1 MEIDPD
7 KLEKLFSERYEKL
20 EGLAPVVGAKRPL
33 SNPGILPKDPWRAKR
48 LEAWLANMGAKFHP
62 RDARYA
68 SLKPLDTQN
77 PAYEHWIDYC
87 DEHGVVILHPE
98 WLRETINEGIGDKIC
113 IHSPEDSGGPV
124 WLLVPREFAEKCIAM
139 GGLP

>member
-33 SNPGILPKDPWRAKR
+33 SNP
-48 LEAWLANMGAKFHP
+48 
-62 RDARYA
+62 
-68 SLKPLDTQN
+68 
-77 PAYEHWIDYC
+77 AYEHWIDYC

-98 WLRETINEGIGDKIC
+98 WLRETINEGIGDRIC
-113 IHSPEDSGGPV
+113 IHSPEDSGIV
-124 WLLVPREFAEKCIAM
+124 WLLVPREFAEKSLAL